1 MVSVKTLGMSLIMTL
16 IGKAC
21 LLEERFVGQTW
32 MNAAEAMGESE
43 SWILNEMSFSKKLC
57 CASAKM

>member
-1 MVSVKTLGMSLIMTL
+1 
-16 IGKAC
+16 
-21 LLEERFVGQTW
+21 

-57 CASAKM
+57 CASAKIWTEAELDGRATSAVTENMMCKQAEEGVQS